1 MFPANWKQ
9 EFFNFIIMTY
19 LEMRIVNTS
28 MFLENLKTRSAWAHG
43 VKCYAFD
50 LLNQFEEF
58 CSYDENTPEFSEATL
73 LNGAAN
79 WLQYAEGGGGLC
91 YDFAIAE
98 RLCNPTELKR
108 VHGGAK
114 QPNRRET
121 WLQVEARALS
131 QAWRMLRD
139 AWAAAE

>member
-1 MFPANWKQ
+1 
-9 EFFNFIIMTY
+9 MTM
-19 LEMRIVNTS
+19 LKMRIVNTAIY
-28 MFLENLKTRSAWAHG
+28 LENLKTRGAWANG

-50 LLNQFEEF
+50 LLSQFDEF
-58 CSYDENTPEFSEATL
+58 CSYDPQNAPEFSETTL

-79 WLQYAEGGGGLC
+79 WLQYAEGGCGLC
-91 YDFAIAE
+91 YNSSIAE

-108 VHGGAK
+108 TQGGAK
-114 QPNRRET
+114 NPNSREN

-139 AWAAAE
+139 AWGAAE

>member
-1 MFPANWKQ
+1 MEISLFLRINRTAQ
-9 EFFNFIIMTY
+9 E
-19 LEMRIVNTS
+19 
-28 MFLENLKTRSAWAHG
+28 LENQKTRGAWANG

-50 LLNQFEEF
+50 LLRDFEEF
-58 CSYDENTPEFSEATL
+58 CSYDLQNAPEFSEATL
-73 LNGAAN
+73 LNGAVN
-79 WLQYAEGGGGLC
+79 WLQYAEGGCGLC
-91 YDFAIAE
+91 YNSAIAE

-108 VHGGAK
+108 VKGGAK
-114 QPNRRET
+114 NPNSCEN

>member
-1 MFPANWKQ
+1 MK
-9 EFFNFIIMTY
+9 T
-19 LEMRIVNTS
+19 LKMRIVNTAIY
-28 MFLENLKTRSAWAHG
+28 LENLKTRSAWANG

-50 LLNQFEEF
+50 LLSDFEEF
-58 CSYDENTPEFSEATL
+58 CSYNDNAPEFSEEIL

-91 YDFAIAE
+91 YNSAIAE

-108 VHGGAK
+108 TQGGAK
-114 QPNRRET
+114 NPNSREN
-121 WLQVEARALS
+121 WLQVEARALC

>member
-1 MFPANWKQ
+1 MSTLK
-9 EFFNFIIMTY
+9 
-19 LEMRIVNTS
+19 MRIVNTAIK
-28 MFLENLKTRSAWAHG
+28 LENLKTRSAWANG

-50 LLNQFEEF
+50 LLNQFDEF
-58 CSYDENTPEFSEATL
+58 CSYDQNAPEFSEATL

-79 WLQYAEGGGGLC
+79 WLQYAEGGSGLC
-91 YDFAIAE
+91 YDCAIAE
-98 RLCNPTELKR
+98 RLCNATELKR
-108 VHGGAK
+108 TQGGKK
-114 QPNRRET
+114 QPNSRET

>member
-1 MFPANWKQ
+1 MKKNVFA
-9 EFFNFIIMTY
+9 
-19 LEMRIVNTS
+19 RINRTKKE
-28 MFLENLKTRSAWAHG
+28 LENKKTCSVWANG

-50 LLNQFEEF
+50 LLALFEEF
-58 CSYDENTPEFSEATL
+58 CSYDENAPEFSEKTL

-79 WLQYAEGGGGLC
+79 WLQYAEGGCGLC
-91 YDFAIAE
+91 YDCAIAE

-108 VHGGAK
+108 TQGGKK
-114 QPNRRET
+114 QPNRSET
-121 WLQVEARALS
+121 WLQVEARALC

>member
-1 MFPANWKQ
+1 MKKDAIFEKINRAAQ
-9 EFFNFIIMTY
+9 ELGKN
-19 LEMRIVNTS
+19 NAG
-28 MFLENLKTRSAWAHG
+28 SAWDRG
-43 VKCYAFD
+43 VFYYAFE
-50 LLNQFEEF
+50 LLESYAEIVQYNTDATF
-58 CSYDENTPEFSEATL
+58 CEATL

-79 WLQYAEGGGGLC
+79 WLQYAEGGCGLC
-91 YDFAIAE
+91 YNSAIAE

-108 VHGGAK
+108 TQGGKK
-114 QPNRRET
+114 QPNSRET

>member
-1 MFPANWKQ
+1 
-9 EFFNFIIMTY
+9 MTN

-28 MFLENLKTRSAWAHG
+28 MYLENLNTRGAWANG

-50 LLNQFEEF
+50 LLRDFEEF
-58 CSYDENTPEFSEATL
+58 CEYDQNTQFSEATL

-79 WLQYAEGGGGLC
+79 WLQYAEGGCGLC
-91 YDFAIAE
+91 YNSAIAE

-108 VHGGAK
+108 VQGGAK
-114 QPNRRET
+114 QPNSRET
-121 WLQVEARALS
+121 WLHVEARALS